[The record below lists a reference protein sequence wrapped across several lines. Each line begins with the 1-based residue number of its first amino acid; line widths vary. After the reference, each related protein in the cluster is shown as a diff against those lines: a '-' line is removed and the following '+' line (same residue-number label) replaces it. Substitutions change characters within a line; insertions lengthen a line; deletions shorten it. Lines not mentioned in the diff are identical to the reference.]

1 MIKIIQNIVSK
12 TFNLKI
18 FFFQLFFIN
27 VFIKVFNFFNNYFK
41 KSNKLIKI
49 IFKNIL
55 YQDSVF
61 RLYLQLKKR
70 TEKNP
75 NETIL

>member
-12 TFNLKI
+12 TFNLKKKK
-18 FFFQLFFIN
+18 FQLFFIN
-27 VFIKVFNFFNNYFK
+27 VFIKIFNFFNNYFK

-55 YQDSVF
+55 YEDSVF

>member
-12 TFNLKI
+12 TFNLKKKK
-18 FFFQLFFIN
+18 FQLFFLN
-27 VFIKVFNFFNNYFK
+27 VFIKIFNFFNNYFK

-55 YQDSVF
+55 YEDSVF